1 MRVRLKKHDCRFLVY
16 LNTVGIIQCFSLI
29 TTGNVIDDNRQTD
42 RQIDRLIED
51 KALFSIAERSIDRF
65 IHSLKRRCVLICQS
79 YVYNLLIT
87 RKTSFFRSCAKMSHD

>member
-42 RQIDRLIED
+42 RQIDRQ
-51 KALFSIAERSIDRF
+51 IDRRPSIIFHCRLIDSF
-65 IHSLKRRCVLICQS
+65 IEKKMCAYLSIIC
-79 YVYNLLIT
+79 I
-87 RKTSFFRSCAKMSHD
+87 